1 MATINYITRTIY
13 LWWLQVVNKW
23 IKEYKNSL
31 DKEEVKDGEKE
42 EEEDIPL
49 LKSPALE
56 QEQHTL
62 YDRNTPPPRAILKSA
77 YFTWTMCLAQEKG
90 PPSSRALYW
99 FYSVAQWIMPSSR
112 ICFDNLLWYA
122 LSGIIAN
129 SNSEAWISAGILP
142 PKFIQS

>member
-1 MATINYITRTIY
+1 M
-13 LWWLQVVNKW
+13 VNKW

-62 YDRNTPPPRAILKSA
+62 YDRNTPPPRANLKSA
-77 YFTWTMCLAQEKG
+77 YFT
-90 PPSSRALYW
+90 
-99 FYSVAQWIMPSSR
+99 
-112 ICFDNLLWYA
+112 
-122 LSGIIAN
+122 
-129 SNSEAWISAGILP
+129 
-142 PKFIQS
+142 